1 MSNSKGSYNQRMTEE
16 DFRSIDWPDEVLVC
30 WTDGSQERLL
40 FVEGLSYE
48 SPQDCPYGRGGIS
61 AMIPLKHSK
70 HQDRALR
77 HCYLDELLAVKSVDG
92 RVIW

>member
-1 MSNSKGSYNQRMTEE
+1 
-16 DFRSIDWPDEVLVC
+16 
-30 WTDGSQERLL
+30 
-40 FVEGLSYE
+40 
-48 SPQDCPYGRGGIS
+48 
-61 AMIPLKHSK
+61 MIPLKHSK